1 MEVNFD
7 KSFEKLRC
15 NLYLPSH
22 VVEELDQYCKKFGT
36 NRSVMTGI
44 ILKTYFDQ
52 QKMVR
57 LVDIVEGNQ
66 ISDK

>member
-1 MEVNFD
+1 MNVNYD
-7 KSFEKLRC
+7 KKFEKLRC

-22 VVEELDQYCKKFGT
+22 VVEELDQYCNKFGT

-44 ILKTYFDQ
+44 ILKNYFDQ

-57 LVDIVEGNQ
+57 LVDIVDGNKV
-66 ISDK
+66 SDK